1 MPSRNEAL
9 LAQSWRNIRVLG
21 DVALVIHLG
30 QKRTVPVTATLPVD
44 WCQQLNLCVQCL
56 IIRYTYVDRPSVYRT
71 HRRPPTSAP
80 IERNRF
86 HHRPEACKGG
96 IPALITQQSQND
108 RVDG

>member
-56 IIRYTYVDRPSVYRT
+56 IIRYTYVDRPSLHHLLTPRVYRT

-86 HHRPEACKGG
+86 HYTD
-96 IPALITQQSQND
+96 L
-108 RVDG
+108 